1 MKRTIL
7 QKAAL
12 FMLLTAA
19 LLAAADFL
27 LVDDVHSYSRVM
39 LQELYAD
46 AGNIDTLFLGSS
58 HCYRSVDPA
67 QVDAALGTHSFNA
80 GSSQQLPDGSYYM
93 LKEAAAQNPLKI
105 VYLEMFYT
113 GYNESASA
121 NIPTGTP
128 TCRRWVVRRPM
139 PTCCCPRVTALRRR
153 PPCPPSGR
161 PS

>member
-7 QKAAL
+7 QKAAAAAL

-58 HCYRSVDPA
+58 HRYRSLDPA
-67 QVDAALGTHSFNA
+67 QVAAALGTHSFHA
-80 GSSQQLPDGSYYM
+80 RADQPIPDASPQNP
-93 LKEAAAQNPLKI
+93 KEAP
-105 VYLEMFYT
+105 
-113 GYNESASA
+113 A
-121 NIPTGTP
+121 NKHTQHT
-128 TCRRWVVRRPM
+128 
-139 PTCCCPRVTALRRR
+139 
-153 PPCPPSGR
+153 
-161 PS
+161 